1 MDNVLKI
8 PLFSFTIHRYTIDE
22 DNSLKI
28 KKLTMDDSAMFQCL
42 ASNEAGEKSSYT
54 WLRVK
59 SKYNDF
65 SYYQLIYFFSYH
77 TYEFNYC
84 LRVIIL

>member
-1 MDNVLKI
+1 M
-8 PLFSFTIHRYTIDE
+8 SFFLNYFGYCFFRYMVDD

-59 SKYNDF
+59 SKYTF
-65 SYYQLIYFFSYH
+65 RLICSN
-77 TYEFNYC
+77 TIK
-84 LRVIIL
+84 LQI